1 MTSSEWIELFFSEA
15 YEKQINNL
23 VLEDWDYD
31 VPILSI
37 RNYVEQI
44 IAIPYTEFIAYVKE
58 HFAGATYRA
67 TDIPQFIK
75 YSNCEI
81 NLVNYLLGEDN
92 RGCTPTEIG
101 EELND
106 LFEKNV
112 RGNASY
118 ATRHL
123 GSAKMLGLAYEYFGH
138 WYLNCL
144 SYAYVDLNK
153 EEREAMV
160 ARAMLRSPFF
170 KAVFA
175 SSNRRIVLS
184 DFLNRFSPI
193 FARKHF
199 LSVVRLIDICINE
212 AQRSG
217 RKILFDSRLAD
228 RKPLGDIFNIDSI
241 AKPFST
247 RSLMRY
253 VEEVKG
259 WYSMSEKD
267 ARRLVDKHRKGD
279 RNALEELV
287 KAAQPIV
294 IRNASE
300 LDFAPKE
307 DIIQEGNL
315 GLLAGIENFELD
327 RRVSL
332 FGYLS
337 FWVKRYLQSYKDSL
351 GNLVRIP
358 INKFTLINSVKEQAK
373 QYLQNHG
380 YMPPCEELD
389 WGLASEEESKIA
401 YNIMMSMEEYDSQ
414 TTTIE
419 EDTLYA
425 DDKVYSPERT
435 TDLESLNFELHH
447 LIHFLSMREEIIVL
461 DYFGMDGRR
470 SETFESIGSK
480 LGLTRERIRQIYEK
494 SIRKLRILAKAK
506 NGVGTLNEKEREELT
521 NMIKNGARAFRED
534 VRERAKEK
542 IYKKYE
548 PKPQRTMELTALE
561 GRDDTAGNKAHN
573 AIVPSVTARSSVANS
588 PAKHE
593 ANVGDKILYNGN
605 ACVVLEKIPR
615 GDSFR
620 LSIRYEDGRIDN
632 IQDDMNKYSIIKKSV
647 KERKPCVREDLEPS
661 RGNDKVSRPSKTS
674 PQEDRIKEDG
684 NAERIVEGKSDE
696 IEHVFLNS
704 RGKVIGKLMF
714 PINSENRSGKPWS
727 SEEEKLISIFYS
739 EGQSFSEIAKAIGR
753 TEVAV
758 MSRLG
763 MLGLIDYSY
772 GQEYK
777 PKENETLY
785 K

>member
-23 VLEDWDYD
+23 VLEDWDYE

-44 IAIPYTEFIAYVKE
+44 IAIPYTEFIDYVKE
-58 HFAGATYRA
+58 KFAGITYRA

-81 NLVNYLLGEDN
+81 DLVNYLLGEDN

-106 LFEKNV
+106 LFEQNKH
-112 RGNASY
+112 GNASY

-153 EEREAMV
+153 EERDAMV
-160 ARAMLRSPFF
+160 ARAMLRSPFL

-175 SSNRRIVLS
+175 NTNRRIVLS

-217 RKILFDSRLAD
+217 KNILFDSRLAD

-241 AKPFST
+241 AKPFSA
-247 RSLMRY
+247 RSLLRY

-279 RNALEELV
+279 SKALEELV

-294 IRNASE
+294 IRNASVF
-300 LDFAPKE
+300 DFAPKE

-315 GLLAGIENFELD
+315 GLLAGIENFELE

-332 FGYLS
+332 YGYLS
-337 FWVKRYLQSYKDSL
+337 FWVKRYLQSYKDSIA
-351 GNLVRIP
+351 NLVRIP
-358 INKFTLINSVKEQAK
+358 INKFTLINSVKEQAE

-380 YMPPCEELD
+380 YMPPCEELE
-389 WGLASEEESKIA
+389 WGLVSEEESKTA
-401 YNIMMSMEEYDSQ
+401 YNIMMSMAEYDSQ
-414 TTTIE
+414 TTTID

-435 TDLESLNFELHH
+435 IDLESLNFELHH
-447 LIHFLSMREEIIVL
+447 LIHFLSKREENIVL
-461 DYFGMDGRR
+461 EYFGMDGRR
-470 SETFESIGSK
+470 TETFETIGRK

-494 SIRKLRILAKAK
+494 SIHKLRILAKAK
-506 NGVGTLNEKEREELT
+506 NRVGTLNEKEHEELT
-521 NMIKNGARAFRED
+521 NMIENGARAFRED
-534 VRERAKEK
+534 IVERAKEE
-542 IYKKYE
+542 IHPKYE
-548 PKPQRTMELTALE
+548 PKPQRTMEPLE
-561 GRDDTAGNKAHN
+561 RKDDIAGNEARKTIA
-573 AIVPSVTARSSVANS
+573 PSVTDRSPVAIS
-588 PAKHE
+588 PAKHV

-605 ACVVLEKIPR
+605 TCVVLERIPR

-632 IQDDMNKYSIIKKSV
+632 IQDDRKKYSVIKNGV
-647 KERKPCVREDLEPS
+647 KERKPRVREDIEPS
-661 RGNDKVSRPSKTS
+661 RRNDKVSRPSKTS
-674 PQEDRIKEDG
+674 PQKDRIKEDG
-684 NAERIVEGKSDE
+684 NAERIVKTKSDE

-704 RGKVIGKLMF
+704 RGKVIGKIMF

-727 SEEEKLISIFYS
+727 SEEEKLISIFYN

-753 TEVAV
+753 TEVTV

-763 MLGLIDYSY
+763 MLGLIDYSI

-777 PKENETLY
+777 PKENETPY

>member
-15 YEKQINNL
+15 YEKQINDL

-106 LFEKNV
+106 LFEQNV

-373 QYLQNHG
+373 QYLQSHG

-389 WGLASEEESKIA
+389 WGMASEEESKIA
-401 YNIMMSMEEYDSQ
+401 YNIMMSMAEYDSQ
-414 TTTIE
+414 TTTIDE
-419 EDTLYA
+419 NMLYA
-425 DDKVYSPERT
+425 DDKDYSPERT

-447 LIHFLSMREEIIVL
+447 LIHFLSKREEDIVL
-461 DYFGMDGRR
+461 EYFGMDGRGT
-470 SETFESIGSK
+470 ETFESIGRK
-480 LGLTRERIRQIYEK
+480 MGLTRERIRQIYEK
-494 SIRKLRILAKAK
+494 SIRKLQILAKAK
-506 NGVGTLNEKEREELT
+506 NGIGTLNEKEREELT

-534 VRERAKEK
+534 VSERAKE
-542 IYKKYE
+542 IIHQKYE
-548 PKPQRTMELTALE
+548 PKDPTALE
-561 GRDDTAGNKAHN
+561 RKDDTAGDEARKIIA
-573 AIVPSVTARSSVANS
+573 PSVTDRSPVENS
-588 PAKHE
+588 PAKHG

-605 ACVVLEKIPR
+605 TCVVLERILR
-615 GDSFR
+615 FDSFR

-632 IQDDMNKYSIIKKSV
+632 IQDDRKKYSIIKNGV
-647 KERKPCVREDLEPS
+647 KERKPRVRGDIEPS
-661 RGNDKVSRPSKTS
+661 RRNDKVSRPLKAS

-684 NAERIVEGKSDE
+684 KAERIAEAKSDE
-696 IEHVFLNS
+696 IEHVFLNL
-704 RGKVIGKLMF
+704 RGKVIGKLKF
-714 PINSENRSGKPWS
+714 PINSGNRSGKPWS
-727 SEEEKLISIFYS
+727 SEEEKLITNLYN
-739 EGQSFSEIAKAIGR
+739 EGQSFTEIAKAIGR

-777 PKENETLY
+777 PKENETPY

>member
-44 IAIPYTEFIAYVKE
+44 IAIPYTEFIDYVKE
-58 HFAGATYRA
+58 NYAGTTYRA
-67 TDIPQFIK
+67 IDIPQFIK
-75 YSNCEI
+75 YSSCEI
-81 NLVNYLLGEDN
+81 DLVNYLLGEDN

-106 LFEKNV
+106 LFEQNM

-153 EEREAMV
+153 EERDAMV
-160 ARAMLRSPFF
+160 ARAMLRSPFL

-175 SSNRRIVLS
+175 NSNRRIVLS

-212 AQRSG
+212 AQKSG

-247 RSLMRY
+247 RSLLRY

-279 RNALEELV
+279 RNALEELI
-287 KAAQPIV
+287 KATQPIV
-294 IRNASE
+294 IRNTSE
-300 LDFAPKE
+300 FDFAPKE
-307 DIIQEGNL
+307 DIIQEGNR
-315 GLLAGIENFELD
+315 GLLAGIKNFELE

-332 FGYLS
+332 YGYLS
-337 FWVKRYLQSYKDSL
+337 FWVKRYIQLYKDSL
-351 GNLVRIP
+351 ANLVRIP
-358 INKFTLINSVKEQAK
+358 INKFTLINSVKEQAE

-389 WGLASEEESKIA
+389 WGLASKEESKIA
-401 YNIMMSMEEYDSQ
+401 YNIMMSMAEYDSQ
-414 TTTIE
+414 TTTID

-425 DDKVYSPERT
+425 DDKVYSSERT

-447 LIHFLSMREEIIVL
+447 LIHFLSKREENIVL

-470 SETFESIGSK
+470 TETFETIGSK

-506 NGVGTLNEKEREELT
+506 NGIGTLNEKEREKLKK
-521 NMIKNGARAFRED
+521 MIENGARAFRED
-534 VRERAKEK
+534 VVEQPIEK
-542 IYKKYE
+542 KPLKYE
-548 PKPQRTMELTALE
+548 PKPQRTMEPTALQQK
-561 GRDDTAGNKAHN
+561 DDTTGNEARKT
-573 AIVPSVTARSSVANS
+573 ITPSVTNRSPVAVS
-588 PAKHE
+588 PTKQG

-605 ACVVLEKIPR
+605 TCVVLERIPR

-620 LSIRYEDGRIDN
+620 LLIRYEDGRIDN
-632 IQDDMNKYSIIKKSV
+632 IQDDWKKYSFIKNGV
-647 KERKPCVREDLEPS
+647 KERKPHVREDIKPS
-661 RGNDKVSRPSKTS
+661 RRNNKVSRPSKT
-674 PQEDRIKEDG
+674 P
-684 NAERIVEGKSDE
+684 
-696 IEHVFLNS
+696 
-704 RGKVIGKLMF
+704 
-714 PINSENRSGKPWS
+714 P
-727 SEEEKLISIFYS
+727 
-739 EGQSFSEIAKAIGR
+739 
-753 TEVAV
+753 
-758 MSRLG
+758 
-763 MLGLIDYSY
+763 
-772 GQEYK
+772 
-777 PKENETLY
+777 
-785 K
+785 

>member
-44 IAIPYTEFIAYVKE
+44 IAIPYTEFIDYVKE
-58 HFAGATYRA
+58 NFAGITYRA

-81 NLVNYLLGEDN
+81 DLVNYLLGEDN

-106 LFEKNV
+106 LFEQNKH
-112 RGNASY
+112 GNASY

-153 EEREAMV
+153 EERDAMV
-160 ARAMLRSPFF
+160 ARAMLRSPFL

-175 SSNRRIVLS
+175 NSNRRIVLS

-241 AKPFST
+241 AKPFSA
-247 RSLMRY
+247 RSLLRY

-294 IRNASE
+294 IRNASMF
-300 LDFAPKE
+300 DYAPKE

-315 GLLAGIENFELD
+315 GLLAGIENFELE

-332 FGYLS
+332 YGYLS
-337 FWVKRYLQSYKDSL
+337 FWVKRYLQSGSL
-351 GNLVRIP
+351 ANLVRIP
-358 INKFTLINSVKEQAK
+358 INKITLINSVKEQTE
-373 QYLQNHG
+373 QYLQSHG

-389 WGLASEEESKIA
+389 WGFVSEEESKTA
-401 YNIMMSMEEYDSQ
+401 YNIMMSMAEYDSQ
-414 TTTIE
+414 TTTID
-419 EDTLYA
+419 EDTLYS

-447 LIHFLSMREEIIVL
+447 LIHFLRKREENIVL
-461 DYFGMDGRR
+461 EYIGMDGRR
-470 SETFESIGSK
+470 TETFETIGRK

-494 SIRKLRILAKAK
+494 SIHKLRILAKAK

-521 NMIKNGARAFRED
+521 NMINSARAFRED
-534 VRERAKEK
+534 IVEQAKEETHP
-542 IYKKYE
+542 KYE
-548 PKPQRTMELTALE
+548 PEPQRTMEPTALKKK
-561 GRDDTAGNKAHN
+561 DDTARNEARKTIAPSITDRSPV
-573 AIVPSVTARSSVANS
+573 AIF
-588 PAKHE
+588 PAKNV

-605 ACVVLEKIPR
+605 TCVVLERIPR

-632 IQDDMNKYSIIKKSV
+632 IQDNRKNYSVIKNGV
-647 KERKPCVREDLEPS
+647 KERKPRIREDIEPS
-661 RGNDKVSRPSKTS
+661 RRNDKVSLP
-674 PQEDRIKEDG
+674 
-684 NAERIVEGKSDE
+684 
-696 IEHVFLNS
+696 
-704 RGKVIGKLMF
+704 
-714 PINSENRSGKPWS
+714 
-727 SEEEKLISIFYS
+727 
-739 EGQSFSEIAKAIGR
+739 
-753 TEVAV
+753 
-758 MSRLG
+758 
-763 MLGLIDYSY
+763 
-772 GQEYK
+772 
-777 PKENETLY
+777 
-785 K
+785 

>member
-44 IAIPYTEFIAYVKE
+44 TAIPYTEFIDYVKE
-58 HFAGATYRA
+58 NFTGTTYRA

-81 NLVNYLLGEDN
+81 DLVNYLLGEDN

-101 EELND
+101 EKLND
-106 LFEKNV
+106 LFKQNK

-123 GSAKMLGLAYEYFGH
+123 VSAKMLGLAYEYFGH

-144 SYAYVDLNK
+144 SYIYVDLNK
-153 EEREAMV
+153 EEREAIV

-212 AQRSG
+212 AQRNG

-300 LDFAPKE
+300 FDFAPKE

-315 GLLAGIENFELD
+315 GLLAGIENFELE

-332 FGYLS
+332 YGYLS

-351 GNLVRIP
+351 ANLVRIP
-358 INKFTLINSVKEQAK
+358 INKFTLINSVKKQTW
-373 QYLQNHG
+373 QYLQKYG
-380 YMPPCEELD
+380 YMPPFEELD

-401 YNIMMSMEEYDSQ
+401 YNIMMSMAEYDSQ
-414 TTTIE
+414 TTMID

-425 DDKVYSPERT
+425 DEKAYSPERT

-447 LIHFLSMREEIIVL
+447 LIHFLSKREENIVL

-470 SETFESIGSK
+470 TETFETIGSK

-506 NGVGTLNEKEREELT
+506 NGIGTLNEKEREELT
-521 NMIKNGARAFRED
+521 NMIEKGAPAFRENVVD
-534 VRERAKEK
+534 RGKEK
-542 IYKKYE
+542 IHQKYGPE
-548 PKPQRTMELTALE
+548 PQRTGPTVLE
-561 GRDDTAGNKAHN
+561 RKDDTAGNDARKT
-573 AIVPSVTARSSVANS
+573 IVPLVTDRNPVANF

-605 ACVVLEKIPR
+605 ACVVLERIPR

-632 IQDDMNKYSIIKKSV
+632 IQDDMKKYSIIKKSV
-647 KERKPCVREDLEPS
+647 KERKPRVREDLEPS
-661 RGNDKVSRPSKTS
+661 RENDKVSRPSKTS
-674 PQEDRIKEDG
+674 P
-684 NAERIVEGKSDE
+684 
-696 IEHVFLNS
+696 
-704 RGKVIGKLMF
+704 
-714 PINSENRSGKPWS
+714 
-727 SEEEKLISIFYS
+727 
-739 EGQSFSEIAKAIGR
+739 
-753 TEVAV
+753 
-758 MSRLG
+758 
-763 MLGLIDYSY
+763 
-772 GQEYK
+772 
-777 PKENETLY
+777 
-785 K
+785 

>member
-15 YEKQINNL
+15 YEKQINDL

-31 VPILSI
+31 MPILSI

-44 IAIPYTEFIAYVKE
+44 IAIPYTEFIAYVKKN
-58 HFAGATYRA
+58 FTGTTYRA

-101 EELND
+101 EKLND
-106 LFEKNV
+106 LFEQNK

-123 GSAKMLGLAYEYFGH
+123 RSAKMLGLAYEYFGH

-175 SSNRRIVLS
+175 NSNRRIVLS
-184 DFLNRFSPI
+184 DFLNCFSPT
-193 FARKHF
+193 FAQKHF

-212 AQRSG
+212 AQRNG

-228 RKPLGDIFNIDSI
+228 RKPLGDFFNIDSI

-267 ARRLVDKHRKGD
+267 ARRLVDKYRKGD
-279 RNALEELV
+279 RNALGELV

-300 LDFAPKE
+300 FDFASKE

-315 GLLAGIENFELD
+315 GLLAGIENFELE

-332 FGYLS
+332 YGYLS

-351 GNLVRIP
+351 ANLVRIP
-358 INKFTLINSVKEQAK
+358 INKLTLINSVKEQAK

-401 YNIMMSMEEYDSQ
+401 YNIMMSMAEYDSQ
-414 TTTIE
+414 TTMID

-447 LIHFLSMREEIIVL
+447 LIRFLSMREEIIVL

-470 SETFESIGSK
+470 TETFETIGNK

-506 NGVGTLNEKEREELT
+506 NGIGTLNEKERKELT
-521 NMIKNGARAFRED
+521 NMIENGARAFRED
-534 VRERAKEK
+534 VVEQPKER
-542 IYKKYE
+542 IHQQYE
-548 PKPQRTMELTALE
+548 PKPQCTMGPTALQQK
-561 GRDDTAGNKAHN
+561 DDTAGNEARKTIA
-573 AIVPSVTARSSVANS
+573 PSTTDRSPVANS
-588 PAKHE
+588 PVKHG

-605 ACVVLEKIPR
+605 ICVVLERILR
-615 GDSFR
+615 VDSFR
-620 LSIRYEDGRIDN
+620 LLIRYEDGRIDN
-632 IQDDMNKYSIIKKSV
+632 IQDDRKKYSVIKNGV
-647 KERKPCVREDLEPS
+647 KVRKPHVREDIEPS
-661 RGNDKVSRPSKTS
+661 RRNNKVSRPSKAS
-674 PQEDRIKEDG
+674 PQ
-684 NAERIVEGKSDE
+684 
-696 IEHVFLNS
+696 
-704 RGKVIGKLMF
+704 
-714 PINSENRSGKPWS
+714 
-727 SEEEKLISIFYS
+727 
-739 EGQSFSEIAKAIGR
+739 R
-753 TEVAV
+753 T
-758 MSRLG
+758 
-763 MLGLIDYSY
+763 
-772 GQEYK
+772 K
-777 PKENETLY
+777 PKKMAKLQG
-785 K
+785 